1 MCADGKCVAI
11 LRQTVAHCSYAC
23 CLFVQFNCSLFSF
36 VRTNFL
42 TPLTT
47 SHAIVRNTGKLYGG
61 KLNVS
66 HMGIYRSDEEFLN
79 ISFKEATII
88 RRLNVRGIRIR
99 TMFVVSIYTC
109 PCKHTDTQTYNIH
122 AQCTAHIAHTI
133 NEKERNTTSF
143 FPYPHFIQNNKKH
156 RQLESQFAIRDNF
169 VFCTSFIIVGH
180 VFCLSF
186 SLNVQF
192 FPSTGNKSFQ

>member
-1 MCADGKCVAI
+1 MSVKAKNHNFCRWNALMCADGKCVAI

-122 AQCTAHIAHTI
+122 AQCTAHSAHCTHNKWEREKH
-133 NEKERNTTSF
+133 NE
-143 FPYPHFIQNNKKH
+143 
-156 RQLESQFAIRDNF
+156 L
-169 VFCTSFIIVGH
+169 
-180 VFCLSF
+180 F
-186 SLNVQF
+186 SLPTF
-192 FPSTGNKSFQ
+192 HSE